1 MKEEKQTF
9 KPIKK
14 LARDGNGGLSYEPF
28 TANGNTYRFIRPGD
42 EIGIRKWTEYE
53 KLKIVVGTGQTF
65 AGIVQGHQQMNDL
78 LGADKAFSAIRT
90 EAILL
95 NDSHK
100 KAVLDMSK
108 DRYNKAFYL
117 CTIFIYREGD
127 DPYKWDLNTA
137 ESYITDWVEENMSE
151 QDFFFFAMLLTPGF
165 SKVFQD
171 LSAEAAHQAEK
182 LLAVTGYT
190 GAAVTSSSQTK

>member
-1 MKEEKQTF
+1 MSEKQTF

-14 LARDGNGGLSYEPF
+14 LGRDANGGLSYEPF
-28 TANGNTYRFIRPGD
+28 TANGHIYRFIRPGD

-100 KAVLDMSK
+100 KAILDMSK

-137 ESYITDWVEENMSE
+137 ESYIADWVAENMSE
-151 QDFFFFAMLLTPGF
+151 QDFFLFCKILIPEFNKT
-165 SKVFQD
+165 FQG
-171 LSAEAAHQAEK
+171 LKEAAERQAAQLEK
-182 LLAVTGYT
+182 LSGGTG
-190 GAAVTSSSQTK
+190 

>member
-1 MKEEKQTF
+1 MNETKEQF

-14 LARDGNGGLSYEPF
+14 LARDANGGLSYEPF

-42 EIGIRKWTEYE
+42 PIGIRKWTEYE

-65 AGIVQGHQQMNDL
+65 AGIVQGYQQMNDL
-78 LGADKAFSAIRT
+78 LGADKEFAKIRT

-95 NDSHK
+95 NDSYK

-117 CTIFIYREGD
+117 CTIFIYRDGD

-137 ESYITDWVEENMSE
+137 ESYISDWVEENISE
-151 QDFFFFAMLLTPGF
+151 QDLFFFAMLLTPGF
-165 SKVFQD
+165 SKIFQD
-171 LSAEAAHQAEK
+171 LKKEADEQAEK
-182 LLAVTGYT
+182 LLAVTG
-190 GAAVTSSSQTK
+190 

>member
-1 MKEEKQTF
+1 MSKTEETQTF

-14 LARDGNGGLSYEPF
+14 LGRDPNGNLSYEPF
-28 TANGNTYRFIRPGD
+28 TANGHRYCFIRPGD
-42 EIGIRKWTEYE
+42 EIGIKKWTEYE

-65 AGIVQGHQQMNDL
+65 AGIVEGHNQMADL

-95 NDSHK
+95 NDAFK

-117 CTIFIYREGD
+117 CTIFIYRDGD
-127 DPYKWDLNTA
+127 DPYHWDLNRA
-137 ESYITDWVEENMSE
+137 ESYIADWVAENVSE
-151 QDFFFFAMLLTPGF
+151 LDMFFFAMLLIPGF
-165 SKVFQD
+165 NKVFQG
-171 LSAEAAHQAEK
+171 LSEEAARQAEK
-182 LLAVTGYT
+182 LSVVTG
-190 GAAVTSSSQTK
+190 SK

>member
-1 MKEEKQTF
+1 MSEKQTF

-14 LARDGNGGLSYEPF
+14 LGRDANGGLSYEPF
-28 TANGNTYRFIRPGD
+28 TANGHIYRFIRPGD

-117 CTIFIYREGD
+117 CTIFIYRDGD

-137 ESYITDWVEENMSE
+137 ESYIADWVAENISE
-151 QDFFFFAMLLTPGF
+151 QDLFFFAMLLTPGF

-171 LSAEAAHQAEK
+171 LSAEAAAQAEK

-190 GAAVTSSSQTK
+190 TPGNTSSWPTK